1 MRVCVCV
8 SFTYVQLSSLVAAVS
23 RKAAWKITCV
33 GGQTDAGSRGAPL
46 LMTQAVYT
54 VDIYTGGSIYQ
65 QLHEHHCI
73 CEELS

>member
-1 MRVCVCV
+1 MCVCV

-54 VDIYTGGSIYQ
+54 VYIYILEVVYTNNYMSI
-65 QLHEHHCI
+65 I
-73 CEELS
+73 ASVRS

>member
-1 MRVCVCV
+1 MCV

-33 GGQTDAGSRGAPL
+33 GGQTDAGSRGAL

-54 VDIYTGGSIYQ
+54 VYIYILEVVYTNNYMSI
-65 QLHEHHCI
+65 I
-73 CEELS
+73 ASVRS